1 MIRVP
6 LHDGWTVGPKLGA
19 FESRAAADE
28 ARPVTLPHDAIRDL
42 PRSPGSDQGVHT
54 GYHPGGVFEYVKT
67 IDVPEEWRHRSV
79 IVEFEG
85 VYRDAAVYL
94 NGDFIVHEPNGY
106 QAFTA
111 VLDPY
116 LRFGE
121 PNRLTV
127 EAKAHKDSRWYSG
140 AGIYRPVNLLVA
152 DPVHFALNGLRVTTP
167 DIDDERAIV
176 AVAATVE
183 NTTRHTRTTRITWSI
198 TGPAGDQ
205 LATTSAPVTV
215 LPGSSAT
222 ARSRLAV
229 SSPRLWSVDAP
240 ALHVVDASLDDER
253 GERIDT
259 DAATFGIRRLQ
270 LDPQHGLRINGE
282 PVNLRGAC
290 VHHDNGPLGAA
301 TIDAAEDRRVRLLK
315 QAGFNALRSAH
326 NPMSRAMLD
335 ACDRHGVL
343 VMDELTDVWTRS
355 KTGFDGAPS
364 FADRWEKDVAALVAK
379 DFNHP
384 SVVLYSI
391 GNEILELGTPAGS
404 AWSRR
409 LAEGFRALDDTRY
422 VTNGINGIIANL
434 DRMHEAIAEAE
445 QLSSS
450 ASAPGAPDG
459 SDPNTMMADMGE
471 QMAQMNASA
480 MVTESTEES
489 ASVLDVVG
497 FNYADSRY
505 ELDAELFPHRVIVGS
520 ETFPEKIDVMWS
532 LVERLPHV
540 IGDFTWTGWD
550 YLGEAGIGRVDY
562 TDVDGYVPTGTAG
575 PYPYLLAESGDLDI
589 TGHRR
594 TVSYWREIVFGLRTD
609 PYIAVH
615 RPEHH
620 GRPTARTPWS
630 WDDSIASWTWD
641 AAPGARVT
649 VDVYAA
655 GDEVELLLDGVS
667 LGVSALGQVKGFLA
681 RFETEY
687 RPGKLVAVARTGGAE
702 TGRHALRTASAALS
716 LVARA
721 EDALVLSDGLAFV
734 AITLEDGAGIVP
746 ADADR
751 LVTVEVEGPAVL
763 AGIGTGR
770 ARTEESLAGPS
781 VTTYDGRAL
790 AVVRPTGAGQ
800 ITVTVSADGLAPA
813 SVSVTAS

>member
-1 MIRVP
+1 MIRTP
-6 LHDGWTVGPKLGA
+6 LLEGWSVGPKLGA
-19 FESRAAADE
+19 FESRGATDE
-28 ARPVTLPHDAIRDL
+28 ALPVALPHDAVRDL
-42 PRSPGSDQGVHT
+42 PRSAASDQGVHT
-54 GYHPGGVFEYVKT
+54 GYHPGGVFEYVRI
-67 IDVPEEWRHRSV
+67 IDVPEEWRDKSV

-94 NGDFIVHEPNGY
+94 NGDFVAHEPNGY
-106 QAFTA
+106 VAFTA

-140 AGIYRPVNLLVA
+140 AGIYRPVHLLVA

-176 AVAATVE
+176 AVSATVE
-183 NTTRHTRTTRITWSI
+183 NTARHTKTTRVTWTI
-198 TGPAGDQ
+198 TGPAGRE
-205 LATTSAPVTV
+205 LATVSAPVTV
-215 LPGSSAT
+215 LPGSSAV
-222 ARSRLAV
+222 ARARLAV
-229 SSPRLWSVDAP
+229 SSPQLWSVDAP
-240 ALHVVDASLDDER
+240 ALHVVDVVLDDEH
-253 GERIDT
+253 GQRIDS

-270 LDPQHGLRINGE
+270 LDPQQGLRINGE
-282 PVNLRGAC
+282 VVNLRGAC

-301 TIDAAEDRRVRLLK
+301 TIGAAEDRRVRLLK
-315 QAGFNALRSAH
+315 AAGFNALRSAH

-355 KTGFDGAPS
+355 KTGFDSAAS
-364 FADRWEKDVAALVAK
+364 FADRWEREVAALVEK

-391 GNEILELGTPAGS
+391 GNEILELATPAGS

-409 LAEGFRALDDTRY
+409 LAEGFRARDDTRY

-434 DRMHEAIAEAE
+434 DRMQDAMAQTE
-445 QLSSS
+445 QDSSS
-450 ASAPGAPDG
+450 GSAPGAPDS

-471 QMAQMNASA
+471 RMALMNASA
-480 MVTESTEES
+480 LVTESTEES

-520 ETFPEKIDVMWS
+520 ETFPEKIDVMWG

-562 TDVDGYVPTGTAG
+562 TDAEGYVPTGTAG
-575 PYPYLLAESGDLDI
+575 PYPYLLAESGDIDI

-594 TVSYWREIVFGLRTD
+594 TISYYREIVFGLRAD

-615 RPEHH
+615 RPQHH
-620 GRPTARTPWS
+620 GRPVATTPWS
-630 WDDSIASWTWD
+630 WHDAISSWTWD
-641 AAPGARVT
+641 AAPGDPVMI
-649 VDVYAA
+649 DVYADA
-655 GDEVELLLDGVS
+655 DEVELQLDGAS
-667 LGVSALGQVKGFLA
+667 LGVATVGEHKAFLA
-681 RFETEY
+681 RFVTEY
-687 RPGKLVAVARTGGAE
+687 RPGELVAVARRDGVE
-702 TGRHALRTASAALS
+702 TGRHTLRTASGALS

-721 EDALVLSDGLAFV
+721 EEEAVPQDGLAFIG
-734 AITLEDGAGIVP
+734 ITLEDGAGIVP
-746 ADADR
+746 TDADR

-763 AGIGTGR
+763 AGLGTGR
-770 ARTEESLAGPS
+770 ARTEEPFAGPS

-790 AVVRPTGAGQ
+790 AIVRPTGAGE
-800 ITVTVSADGLAPA
+800 IVARVTSADLAPV
-813 SVSVTAS
+813 SVSLSVG